1 LGKTL
6 ALDLNPGQ
14 KIRPNALAAPKTGGQ
29 SWHKGY
35 REENPAIRKTLIA
48 LSLIFTVLILILPL
62 LVVISQAF
70 GTGWERFWK
79 AVTDLFTLKALYL
92 TAITAV
98 SAVTANT
105 VFGLSAAWALS
116 RYRFRGQ
123 GFLITLIDLPFAVSP
138 IIAGLIFILTY
149 GRLGWMHPFLDAHN
163 IKIVFAT
170 PGIIMA
176 TIFVTIPFVA
186 RELIPVLTARGSDEE
201 QAAVL
206 MGAGFFRIFF
216 QVTFPHIKWALL
228 YSVILCAARAMGEFG
243 AVSVVSGHLRGKTN
257 TLPLHIEILYNE
269 HHYNEAFA
277 VSAILVFTAI
287 VILTAR
293 SVVEKVSKREE
304 RSGLH

>member
-1 LGKTL
+1 M
-6 ALDLNPGQ
+6 AIFNFQ
-14 KIRPNALAAPKTGGQ
+14 KASLSPAPFAR
-29 SWHKGY
+29 GY
-35 REENPAIRKTLIA
+35 REENPLIRRILIA
-48 LSLIFTVLILILPL
+48 LSLIFTLLILVMPL

-70 GTGWERFWK
+70 GTGWDNFWK
-79 AVTDLFTLKALYL
+79 AVTNIFTLKALYL
-92 TAITAV
+92 SLITTF

-105 VFGLSAAWALS
+105 VFGLAAAWALS
-116 RYRFRGQ
+116 RYNFKGQ
-123 GFLITLIDLPFAVSP
+123 GFLITMIDLPFAISP

-149 GRLGWMHPFLDAHN
+149 GRLGWMNSFLQEHQ

-170 PGIIMA
+170 PGLIMA

-186 RELIPVLTARGSDEE
+186 RELIPVLVARGSDEE

-206 MGAGFFRIFF
+206 MGAGFLTIFWR
-216 QVTFPHIKWALL
+216 VTLPHIKWALI

-269 HHYNEAFA
+269 HHYNDAFA
-277 VSAILVFTAI
+277 VSAILVITSV

-293 SVVEKVSKREE
+293 SVVEHISKREE
-304 RSGLH
+304 RSNVR